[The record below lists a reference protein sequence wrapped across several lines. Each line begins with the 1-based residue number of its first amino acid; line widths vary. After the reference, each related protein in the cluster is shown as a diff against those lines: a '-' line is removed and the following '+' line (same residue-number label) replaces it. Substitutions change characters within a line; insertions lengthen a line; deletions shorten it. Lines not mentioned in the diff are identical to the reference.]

1 MEKELQITLDF
12 VEGRISIGEFQKF
25 YRMSEKL
32 QEMAKNH
39 TAGFGKNYANLYE
52 FCKNINFKNPLFS
65 DAVATFFGIMLRY
78 NGIKCKPTLKYMEL
92 AEKYSKVIPD
102 WLSDDAYE
110 YLHDNVIEKLDPN
123 MPWTEQKKLIKQ
135 QVKLLFKYKKYP
147 PEFAQEGHWP
157 FDEKENKF
165 YIFDSQTQDGDKVTY
180 KFVNQTTG
188 EEEEYSEFY

>member
-1 MEKELQITLDF
+1 MEKELQVTLDF

-25 YRMSEKL
+25 YRSSEKL
-32 QEMAKNH
+32 QERAKKV
-39 TAGFGKNYANLYE
+39 TIGLDGKWDNLYE
-52 FCKNINFKNPLFS
+52 CCKHLNFKNPMVSCYILSLFKS
-65 DAVATFFGIMLRY
+65 LLNQ
-78 NGIKCKPTLKYMEL
+78 NGIKCKPTFKYIEL
-92 AEKYSKVIPD
+92 SEKYSKVIPD